1 MKDDDSA
8 TLDRPPRHPKF
19 DAGVVSPLLARR
31 AERKKENTV
40 AAPAQIINNNISLDS
55 FAEVFRP
62 LTTLMAPT
70 ATSIPVSKTD
80 NPNPT
85 PALVAYNHLPAG
97 HKPGAEISLVEFC
110 ATSNPKLGDTV
121 LNKLKQ
127 HELIDVCDL
136 LYMEDL
142 GVLGLAAGELAR
154 MKRAL
159 HNWSLPLTSLTN

>member
-31 AERKKENTV
+31 AQRKNENSTH
-40 AAPAQIINNNISLDS
+40 APAPIINNNISLDA

-62 LTTLMAPT
+62 LTALMAPAA
-70 ATSIPVSKTD
+70 ATPASVISKTD
-80 NPNPT
+80 TPNLN
-85 PALVAYNHLPAG
+85 PALVTYNHLPAG

-110 ATSNPKLGDTV
+110 TAGNPKLGDVV

-154 MKRAL
+154 LKRAL
-159 HNWSLPLTSLTN
+159 HNWSLPFTN

>member
-19 DAGVVSPLLARR
+19 DTGVVSPLLARR
-31 AERKKENTV
+31 AQRKKENS
-40 AAPAQIINNNISLDS
+40 AFAPAPIINNNISLDA

-62 LTTLMAPT
+62 LTALMAPT
-70 ATSIPVSKTD
+70 TAALSVSKADT
-80 NPNPT
+80 PNLT
-85 PALVAYNHLPAG
+85 PALVTYNHLPAG

-110 ATSNPKLGDTV
+110 TTGNPKLGDAV

-136 LYMEDL
+136 LYLEDL
-142 GVLGLAAGELAR
+142 GILGLAAGELAR

-159 HNWSLPLTSLTN
+159 HNWSLPFTN